1 MHAIILVKTMF
12 LAFER
17 LTSMRSILLS
27 VLLALVPQFLLSQ
40 EAEFDCKMEIFVDV
54 SSQWG
59 LRPQRLEDF
68 NFKIVH
74 KTPFNKI
81 VFDGKST
88 WFGSSEFHISGN
100 PEHFNTVFSEFV
112 NIVMNRKYFN
122 YSHTSAIANQ
132 AILAKCL
139 QRPVS
144 KIGERN

>member
-12 LAFER
+12 RAFER
-17 LTSMRSILLS
+17 QTSMRSILLS

-54 SSQWG
+54 SSHWG

-68 NFKIVH
+68 SFKIVH
-74 KTPFNKI
+74 QTPLDKI

-112 NIVMNRKYFN
+112 NIVMNREYFN
-122 YSHTSAIANQ
+122 HSHTSAIATQ
-132 AILAKCL
+132 AILAKCH
-139 QRPVS
+139 QRRFS
-144 KIGERN
+144 NIYERD